1 MAAPDGFDRLRD
13 LLGDVC
19 EGAAGPPAEAAAN
32 AESGGQRGE
41 VQDGGQQPESRP
53 IKQRDPS
60 RVIAEIW
67 PEVAGAD
74 VAANATPTQLRRGR
88 LVVSTSSSVWAH
100 TLQFMAEDLAAG
112 LNARLGADT
121 VEQVVFRHAGWEE
134 RPRPDGTPDTAAP
147 QRPKGSGGSLTQ
159 DQKDAIAGLEELD
172 LPPDIKERIARAMK
186 AAFVRGGQ
194 GSVR

>member
-1 MAAPDGFDRLRD
+1 MPGPDGFDRLRD

-19 EGAAGPPAEAAAN
+19 DGAIRPSIGERAETG
-32 AESGGQRGE
+32 AEDQEAGGQTRSG
-41 VQDGGQQPESRP
+41 SS
-53 IKQRDPS
+53 KQTDPS
-60 RVIAEIW
+60 RAIAEVW

-100 TLQFMAEDLAAG
+100 TLQYMADDLMLG

-121 VEQVVFRHAGWEE
+121 VKQVVFRHAGWEE
-134 RPRPDGTPDTAAP
+134 RPRAERPRSGSAAP
-147 QRPKGSGGSLTQ
+147 RRPGPAGSLTQ
-159 DQKDAIAGLEELD
+159 EQKDAIAGLEELD

-194 GSVR
+194 DSVR